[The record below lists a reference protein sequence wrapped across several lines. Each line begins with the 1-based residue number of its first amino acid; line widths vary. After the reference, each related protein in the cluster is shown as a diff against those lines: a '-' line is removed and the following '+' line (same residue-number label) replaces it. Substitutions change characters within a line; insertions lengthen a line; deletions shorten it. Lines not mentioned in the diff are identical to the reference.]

1 MAKDK
6 VQLSVWAS
14 ATEAEQIRAAATGS
28 RRSVS
33 QWLLIA
39 ALEKAQ
45 QQAEE
50 VAA

>member
-1 MAKDK
+1 MAKSK
-6 VQLSVWAS
+6 VQLSVWAT
-14 ATEAEQIRAAATGS
+14 ADEAEQIRAAATDS

-45 QQAEE
+45 KSVE
-50 VAA
+50 AAA